1 MLGWRALKRFFSSKK
16 QPVALIISLSSEFL
30 KSAIPKKVQIIE
42 FSVSVNNFQSMESDL
57 FIGVFFYVIS
67 NVEWIAL
74 LF

>member
-1 MLGWRALKRFFSSKK
+1 MKRFFSSKK

-67 NVEWIAL
+67 NVE
-74 LF
+74 